1 MESKILLKITT
12 LNDIESFKG
21 EYNGVYVN
29 FTDLQAINGK
39 DFQELFVDLTS
50 ADLNQTLTVSN
61 GLTDKNATFV
71 VDDISK
77 AVLIKSFNKT
87 AKISYRLNGFNKEIL
102 PFLTVNG
109 LNVTITYT
117 TLAPERVDA
126 FHQAGVKVNGV
137 FVKRLDELGV
147 LKYYNTDYITILPEI
162 K

>member
-39 DFQELFVDLTS
+39 DFQELFVDLTN
-50 ADLNQTLTVSN
+50 ADLNQMLTVST
-61 GLTDKNATFV
+61 GLTDKNTTFV
-71 VDDISK
+71 VDDVSK

-109 LNVTITYT
+109 LNATITYT